1 MAKFPALSSSHNS
14 HCIQKLDSLCHIQT
28 FVHGLCSQFN
38 QSYSVISLVAC
49 AKSCEKYYKLQ
60 FLEDLIKMSHDLE
73 WESVENEIP

>member
-14 HCIQKLDSLCHIQT
+14 HCIQKLET

-60 FLEDLIKMSHDLE
+60 FLEGLIKMSHDLE